1 MRATLSK
8 NRHRRQLMDIIFLGI
23 SYSFAVLISHKVVTN
38 NQFLIPSILAFIWYF
53 TSKYTNLYDDFRT
66 TTFIEELLVLIPNVL
81 FQLISI
87 GFIYFI
93 SNDHDDA
100 RPLTLYYILLLGI
113 GLTLKKY
120 FFKQWKLYNW
130 ATGKDVKNLL
140 IIGSGEQ
147 GKAFYETASNNK
159 QFGYNPI
166 GFVDDSSSNHLN
178 GKFRGQL
185 SDIEKIIDQFQV
197 HEIIISLAQYDAEK
211 VKKVLA
217 IADKY
222 AIRTKIIPEYF
233 QFFSSKFKMDIF
245 GHLPIITVREEPL
258 EEFHW
263 YMLKNVADIIFTL
276 LLFIF
281 IFTWLFPIIA
291 IAIKLDSI
299 GPVFYTQD
307 RCGKNGVTFKCIK
320 FRSMVHNSST
330 VRENGKFNQTVK
342 NDSRITR
349 VGAFLR
355 KTNFDEL
362 PQFFNVLWGNMSVIG
377 PRPHA
382 VQHSIES
389 REQID
394 NYLLRHLVKPGITG
408 WAQVNGYRGET
419 SDIFLM
425 KKRVEFD
432 IWYIENWSPWL
443 DLKVIIMTLYSMI
456 KGDMMAY

>member
-1 MRATLSK
+1 MKAILRK
-8 NRHRRQLMDIIFLGI
+8 NRYKRQLVDIIILCL
-23 SYSFAVLISHKVVTN
+23 SYYFAVLISHKSASN
-38 NQFLIPSILAFIWYF
+38 SQFLIPTILTFIWYF
-53 TSKYTNLYDDFRT
+53 TSKYTNLYDEFRT
-66 TTFIEELLVLIPNVL
+66 TTFVEELLVLIPNIL

-93 SNDHDDA
+93 INDHEYA
-100 RPLTLYYILLLGI
+100 RTLSMYYIVF
-113 GLTLKKY
+113 LTIALSLKKY
-120 FFKQWKLYNW
+120 FLKQWKLYNW
-130 ATGKDVKNLL
+130 VTGKDIKNLL

-147 GKAFYETASNNK
+147 GLAFYNAALNNK

-166 GFVDDSSSNHLN
+166 GFVEDFRPQHLN
-178 GKFRGQL
+178 GKYRGAL
-185 SDIEKIIDQFQV
+185 PELESVIEQFKV
-197 HEIIISLAQYDAEK
+197 DEIIISLSDYEPEK
-211 VKKVLA
+211 VKKILG
-217 IADKY
+217 IADRY

-263 YMLKNVADIIFTL
+263 YMLKNISDIIFTL

-281 IFTWLFPIIA
+281 IFSWLFPIIA
-291 IAIKLDSI
+291 LAIKIDSK
-299 GPVFYTQD
+299 GPVFYIQD
-307 RCGKNGVTFKCIK
+307 RWGKNGIPFKCVK
-320 FRSMVHNSST
+320 FRSMVHNATT
-330 VRENGKFNQTVK
+330 VKEDGKFNQTVK
-342 NDSRITR
+342 NDSRVTK
-349 VGAFLR
+349 VGAILR

-362 PQFFNVLWGNMSVIG
+362 PQFFNVLMGQMSVIG

-389 REQID
+389 KEQID

-419 SDIFLM
+419 TDIFLM
-425 KKRVEFD
+425 RKRVEFD
-432 IWYIENWSPWL
+432 IWYIENWTPWL
-443 DLKVIIMTLYSMI
+443 DLKVILMTLYSML

>member
-1 MRATLSK
+1 MKATISK
-8 NRHRRQLMDIIFLGI
+8 NRHKRQLFDIVLLGLA
-23 SYSFAVLISHKVVTN
+23 YYFAVLLSHKFMTSSHL
-38 NQFLIPSILAFIWYF
+38 LIPIILAFIWYF

-66 TTFIEELLVLIPNVL
+66 TTFVEEMLILVPNVL
-81 FQLISI
+81 FQLFSI
-87 GFIYFI
+87 GFIYFAI
-93 SNDHDDA
+93 NDNDNV
-100 RPLTLYYILLLGI
+100 RTLTMYYIVFVLLF
-113 GLTLKKY
+113 LTFKKY
-120 FFKQWKLYNW
+120 FLKQWKLYNW
-130 ATGKDVKNLL
+130 VTGKDIKNLL
-140 IIGSGEQ
+140 VIGSGEQ
-147 GKAFYETASNNK
+147 GMAFYNTALNNK

-166 GFVDDSSSNHLN
+166 GFIEDYEPHNLN
-178 GKFRGQL
+178 GKYKGKIADL
-185 SDIEKIIDQFQV
+185 EKVIEQYQV
-197 HEIIISLAQYDAEK
+197 DEIIISLSEYDAEK
-211 VKKVLA
+211 VKKILA

-222 AIRTKIIPEYF
+222 AIRIKIIPEYF

-263 YMLKNVADIIFTL
+263 YMLKNISDIVFTL
-276 LLFIF
+276 ILFVF
-281 IFTWLFPIIA
+281 VFSWLFPIIA
-291 IAIKLDSI
+291 IAIKLDSK
-299 GPVFYTQD
+299 GPIFYVQE
-307 RCGKNGVTFKCIK
+307 RWGKNGVPFKCIK
-320 FRSMVHNSST
+320 FRSMVHNANT
-330 VRENGKFNQTVK
+330 VRDNGKFNQTVK
-342 NDSRITR
+342 NDSRVTK

-389 REQID
+389 KEQID

-443 DLKVIIMTLYSMI
+443 DLKVVVMTIYSMF

>member
-1 MRATLSK
+1 MKAILTK
-8 NRHRRQLMDIIFLGI
+8 NRHQRQFVDIVLLGFAFYLAI
-23 SYSFAVLISHKVVTN
+23 SLSGKESSNT
-38 NQFLIPSILAFIWYF
+38 QFLIPILLIFIWYF

-66 TTFIEELLVLIPNVL
+66 TSFVEEMLVMLPNIL

-93 SNDHDDA
+93 VNDNDHVRTIA
-100 RPLTLYYILLLGI
+100 LLYIILVTVF
-113 GLTLKKY
+113 LTLKKY
-120 FFKQWKLYNW
+120 FLKQWKLYNW
-130 ATGKDVKNLL
+130 ITGIDTKNLL

-147 GKAFYETASNNK
+147 AVAFYNTALHNK
-159 QFGYNPI
+159 QFGYNPV
-166 GFVDDSSSNHLN
+166 GFLEDDMPNKLH
-178 GKFRGQL
+178 GKFL
-185 SDIEKIIDQFQV
+185 DKIDNLEKVIEKYNVD
-197 HEIIISLAQYDAEK
+197 EIIISLSNYETEK
-211 VKKVLA
+211 VKKILV

-233 QFFSSKFKMDIF
+233 QFFSNKFKMDIF

-263 YMLKNVADIIFTL
+263 YMLKNLFDIFFTL
-276 LLFIF
+276 LLFVF
-281 IFTWLFPIIA
+281 VFSWLFPIIA
-291 IAIKLDSI
+291 IAIKLDSK
-299 GPVFYTQD
+299 GPVFYIQD
-307 RCGKNGVTFKCIK
+307 RWGKNGKPFKCIK
-320 FRSMVHNSST
+320 FRSMVHNANT
-330 VRENGKFNQTVK
+330 VRENGRFNQTVK
-342 NDSRITR
+342 NDSRVTK

-389 REQID
+389 KEQID
-394 NYLLRHLVKPGITG
+394 NYLLRHLIKPGITG

-432 IWYIENWSPWL
+432 IWYIENWTPWL
-443 DLKVIIMTLYSMI
+443 DMKVIIMTIYSMI
-456 KGDMMAY
+456 KGDLMAY

>member
-1 MRATLSK
+1 MRAALSK
-8 NRHRRQLMDIIFLGI
+8 SRHKRQFIDILFLGV
-23 SYSFAVLISHKVVTN
+23 SFYLAVVLSHKHMPN
-38 NQFLIPSILAFIWYF
+38 SQLLIPVILMFIWYF

-66 TTFIEELLVLIPNVL
+66 TTFVEEFLIVIPNVL
-81 FQLISI
+81 FQLITI
-87 GFIYFI
+87 GFIYFTI
-93 SNDHDDA
+93 NDHA
-100 RPLTLYYILLLGI
+100 NVRTLTLFYILLL
-113 GLTLKKY
+113 TLFLIVKKY
-120 FFKQWKLYNW
+120 FLKQWHLYNW
-130 ATGKDVKNLL
+130 VTGKDTKNLL
-140 IIGSGEQ
+140 IVGSGEQ
-147 GKAFYETASNNK
+147 GMAFYNTALNNK

-166 GFVDDSSSNHLN
+166 GFIEDYQPQHLN
-178 GKFRGQL
+178 GKYKGTTADLER
-185 SDIEKIIDQFQV
+185 IIKEYKVD
-197 HEIIISLAQYDAEK
+197 EIIISLAEYDAEK
-211 VKKVLA
+211 VKKLLA

-263 YMLKNVADIIFTL
+263 YMLKNITDIIFTL
-276 LLFIF
+276 ILFVLVF
-281 IFTWLFPIIA
+281 SWLFPIIA
-291 IAIKLDSI
+291 IAIKLDSK
-299 GPVFYTQD
+299 GPIFYVQE
-307 RCGKNGVTFKCIK
+307 RWGKNGVPFKCIK
-320 FRSMVHNSST
+320 FRSMVHKAST
-330 VRENGKFNQTVK
+330 VRDNGKFNQTVK

-382 VQHSIES
+382 VQHSVES
-389 REQID
+389 KEQIE
-394 NYLLRHLVKPGITG
+394 NYLLRHLIKPGITG

-419 SDIFLM
+419 SDIFMM

-443 DLKVIIMTLYSMI
+443 DLKVIIMTLYSMV

>member
-1 MRATLSK
+1 MKTLITK
-8 NRHRRQLMDIIFLGI
+8 NRQKRLSFDLILLCGSFYLAMLM
-23 SYSFAVLISHKVVTN
+23 SHKPMDN
-38 NQFLIPSILAFIWYF
+38 NQILIPIILVFIWYF

-66 TTFIEELLVLIPNVL
+66 TTFIEELLVMVPNVL
-81 FQLISI
+81 FQLIAV
-87 GFIYFI
+87 GFIYFTI
-93 SNDHDDA
+93 NDHLYV
-100 RPLTLYYILLLGI
+100 RTLAVYYVLFMTLILAF
-113 GLTLKKY
+113 KKY
-120 FFKQWKLYNW
+120 FLKQWKLYNW
-130 ATGKDVKNLL
+130 VTGKDIKNLL
-140 IIGSGEQ
+140 IIGSGDQ
-147 GKAFYETASNNK
+147 GMAFYNTALSNK

-166 GFVDDSSSNHLN
+166 GFIEDYQPQHLN
-178 GKFRGQL
+178 GKYRGTTAEL
-185 SDIEKIIDQFQV
+185 EKIIDEFNV
-197 HEIIISLAQYDAEK
+197 DEIIISLAEYDTTK
-211 VKKVLA
+211 VKKILA

-263 YMLKNVADIIFTL
+263 YMMKNIADVVFTS

-281 IFTWLFPIIA
+281 VFSWLFPIIA
-291 IAIKLDSI
+291 IAIKLDSK
-299 GPVFYTQD
+299 GPVFYIQD
-307 RCGKNGVTFKCIK
+307 RWGKNGVAFKCIK
-320 FRSMVHNSST
+320 FRSMVHNATT
-330 VRENGKFNQTVK
+330 VKDNGTFNQTVK
-342 NDSRITR
+342 NDARVTR

-389 REQID
+389 KEQID

-419 SDIFLM
+419 SDIFMM

-443 DLKVIIMTLYSMI
+443 DLKVIVMTLYSMV

>member
-1 MRATLSK
+1 MRAALSK
-8 NRHRRQLMDIIFLGI
+8 YRHKRQVIDILFLGV
-23 SYSFAVLISHKVVTN
+23 SFYFAVLISHKEMSN
-38 NQFLIPSILAFIWYF
+38 NQLLIAVILMFIWYF

-66 TTFIEELLVLIPNVL
+66 TTYVEELLVVIPNIL
-81 FQLISI
+81 SQLISI

-93 SNDHDDA
+93 INDHA
-100 RPLTLYYILLLGI
+100 YVRTVTFFYIIFLSLSLI
-113 GLTLKKY
+113 IKKY
-120 FFKQWKLYNW
+120 FMKQWHLYNW
-130 ATGKDVKNLL
+130 VKGKDIKNLL

-147 GKAFYETASNNK
+147 GMAFYNTALHNK

-166 GFVDDSSSNHLN
+166 GFIEEYHPTHLN
-178 GKFRGQL
+178 GKYKGTTADL
-185 SDIEKIIDQFQV
+185 EKIIEEYKVD
-197 HEIIISLAQYDAEK
+197 EIIISLAEYDAEK
-211 VKKVLA
+211 VKKLLV

-233 QFFSSKFKMDIF
+233 QFFSIKYKMDIF
-245 GHLPIITVREEPL
+245 GHLPIITVRAEPL

-263 YMLKNVADIIFTL
+263 YMLKHIFDIIFTL
-276 LLFIF
+276 ILFVF
-281 IFTWLFPIIA
+281 VFSWLFPIIA
-291 IAIKLDSI
+291 LAIKLDSS
-299 GPVFYTQD
+299 GPVFYIQE
-307 RCGKNGVTFKCIK
+307 RWGKNGVPFKCIK
-320 FRSMVHNSST
+320 FRSMVHHAST
-330 VRENGKFNQTVK
+330 VRDDGKFNQTVK
-342 NDSRITR
+342 YDSRITR
-349 VGAFLR
+349 VGAFIR

-389 REQID
+389 KMQID

-419 SDIFLM
+419 SDIFM
-425 KKRVEFD
+425 MQKRVEFD

-456 KGDMMAY
+456 KGDLMAF

>member
-1 MRATLSK
+1 MRATLSR
-8 NRHRRQLMDIIFLGI
+8 NRHKRQLIDIVLLGFAF
-23 SYSFAVLISHKVVTN
+23 YLAVLFSHKVVTN
-38 NQFLIPSILAFIWYF
+38 NQLLVPVILAFIWYF

-66 TTFIEELLVLIPNVL
+66 TTFIEELLVLIPNII

-87 GFIYFI
+87 GFVYFTI
-93 SNDHDDA
+93 NDHEHV
-100 RPLTLYYILLLGI
+100 RTLTLYYISI
-113 GLTLKKY
+113 LTFVLTFKKY
-120 FFKQWKLYNW
+120 FLKQWKLYNW
-130 ATGKDVKNLL
+130 VTGKDIKNLL

-147 GKAFYETASNNK
+147 GMAFYDTALTNK

-166 GFVDDSSSNHLN
+166 GFVEDYQPQHLN
-178 GKFRGQL
+178 GKYRGTINEL
-185 SDIEKIIDQFQV
+185 EKIIEEYKVD
-197 HEIIISLAQYDAEK
+197 EIIISLAEYDAEK
-211 VKKVLA
+211 VKKLLA

-263 YMLKNVADIIFTL
+263 YMLKNIADIIFTL
-276 LLFIF
+276 ILFVFIF
-281 IFTWLFPIIA
+281 SWLFPIIA
-291 IAIKLDSI
+291 IAIKLDSK
-299 GPVFYTQD
+299 GPVFYIQE
-307 RCGKNGVTFKCIK
+307 RWGKNGVPFKCIK
-320 FRSMVHNSST
+320 FRSMVHKAST
-330 VRENGKFNQTVK
+330 VRDNGKFNQTVK

-349 VGAFLR
+349 VGVFLR

-389 REQID
+389 KEQID

-419 SDIFLM
+419 SDIFM
-425 KKRVEFD
+425 MQKRVEFD

-443 DLKVIIMTLYSMI
+443 DLKVIIMTLYSMV
-456 KGDMMAY
+456 KGDIMAY